1 MTEYRGGYKYK
12 LTAVRPA
19 PSAVVASDVL
29 RFRIIRF
36 MVLLF
41 FISKVFFLIIII
53 PAEGLKEYFCKFGEV
68 KECMVMR
75 DPATKRSR

>member
-19 PSAVVASDVL
+19 PSAMVASDIMW
-29 RFRIIRF
+29 FRIIRF
-36 MVLLF
+36 MFLLF
-41 FISKVFFLIIII
+41 LNSKVFFFIII

>member
-1 MTEYRGGYKYK
+1 MCPTALFVVRWPYSLFMTEYRGGYKYK

-29 RFRIIRF
+29 RFRIMRF

-41 FISKVFFLIIII
+41 LISKVFFLFLLLFLQR
-53 PAEGLKEYFCKFGEV
+53 A
-68 KECMVMR
+68 
-75 DPATKRSR
+75 